1 VFDIRTHSNKFI
13 KSLTIV
19 GGGRIEYFRYI
30 LGLHVWQCNYYIATI
45 IDIIHSYYGNNR
57 SRLTMSYNE
66 RKGFGGRGGSFGSSP
81 KPVEMGKEYEVEISE
96 ISKRGDGIARIQGF
110 VIFVAGAKAGQKTN
124 IRITSIGD
132 RFAKAEVV

>member
-1 VFDIRTHSNKFI
+1 MDVFLS
-13 KSLTIV
+13 
-19 GGGRIEYFRYI
+19 
-30 LGLHVWQCNYYIATI
+30 
-45 IDIIHSYYGNNR
+45 
-57 SRLTMSYNE
+57 MSY
-66 RKGFGGRGGSFGSSP
+66 RSGFGSSP

-110 VIFVAGAKAGQKTN
+110 VIFVAGAKSGQKAK

>member
-1 VFDIRTHSNKFI
+1 MDVF
-13 KSLTIV
+13 LP
-19 GGGRIEYFRYI
+19 
-30 LGLHVWQCNYYIATI
+30 
-45 IDIIHSYYGNNR
+45 
-57 SRLTMSYNE
+57 MSY
-66 RKGFGGRGGSFGSSP
+66 RSGFGSSP

-110 VIFVAGAKAGQKTN
+110 VIFVAGGKSGQKAK